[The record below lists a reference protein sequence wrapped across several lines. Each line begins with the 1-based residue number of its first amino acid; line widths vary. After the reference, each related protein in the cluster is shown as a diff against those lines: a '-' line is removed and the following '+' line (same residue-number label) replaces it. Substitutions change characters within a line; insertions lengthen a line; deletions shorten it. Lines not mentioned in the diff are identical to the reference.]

1 MDRSQSGPDEGP
13 LAIPTIDQLTE
24 EHLAADLIR
33 GQNGI
38 IECLFQVEGILNLL
52 PQTATASNTGAGT
65 AQAEEAQFN
74 LQIHPRNRAVI
85 NRLFINGTNMRENLE
100 EREDLLKG
108 RKQELVVALREGR
121 ELAKE
126 PMPEWWMRE
135 RRSVD
140 WVYGLEAPLFTE
152 EAWAI
157 LEFCE

>member
-1 MDRSQSGPDEGP
+1 
-13 LAIPTIDQLTE
+13 
-24 EHLAADLIR
+24 
-33 GQNGI
+33 
-38 IECLFQVEGILNLL
+38 
-52 PQTATASNTGAGT
+52 
-65 AQAEEAQFN
+65 
-74 LQIHPRNRAVI
+74 
-85 NRLFINGTNMRENLE
+85 MRENLE

-121 ELAKE
+121 DLVKE

-157 LEFCE
+157 LEFCRAPVGDLASGVTGSSICGDVARGTTAVESGTGREADGIADLYQNFLFHRHFIEFALPDL